1 VRDTGIG
8 IAPEDQD
15 LVFEEFTQVQ
25 NEMQRT
31 VKGTGLG
38 LPLCRKLAELL
49 GGRVG
54 LQSELGQ
61 GSTFSARLPLRFDA
75 PAAAEPFAHIPV
87 AEVQVD
93 PGRLPVL
100 IVDDEAPE
108 HLLYE
113 TYLRDTIYQGVAAN
127 SLREAREVLGRMA
140 PRAIILDILLP
151 GEDAWNWLARFKS
164 ATPRLDIPVIIASR
178 VEDQRKGLALGADAY
193 FVKPLGRD
201 DLLATLNSLILAQP
215 GTGGAAR

>member
-1 VRDTGIG
+1 MTDSHFRE
-8 IAPEDQD
+8 AP
-15 LVFEEFTQVQ
+15 
-25 NEMQRT
+25 
-31 VKGTGLG
+31 
-38 LPLCRKLAELL
+38 
-49 GGRVG
+49 
-54 LQSELGQ
+54 
-61 GSTFSARLPLRFDA
+61 
-75 PAAAEPFAHIPV
+75 PA
-87 AEVQVD
+87 
-93 PGRLPVL
+93 VL

-113 TYLRDTIYQGVAAN
+113 TYLRDTIYQSVAAN

-193 FVKPLGRD
+193 FIKPLERE
-201 DLLATLNSLILAQP
+201 DLLATLNSLVLTQP
-215 GTGGAAR
+215 GSGGPPR